1 MEHITLA
8 SCVMIQTVTL
18 SASPQAEGSGN
29 ATVYQLSLAV
39 LLWQGSPSAQHL
51 NLDQPSRGDG
61 TPQPALSHPKL
72 VYWMSVYR
80 LAQSLA
86 TQVQLTNA

>member
-18 SASPQAEGSGN
+18 SASPHAEGSGN

-39 LLWQGSPSAQHL
+39 LLWQGSPSEHGISTWTSLQEGTAL
-51 NLDQPSRGDG
+51 PS
-61 TPQPALSHPKL
+61 LL
-72 VYWMSVYR
+72 
-80 LAQSLA
+80 
-86 TQVQLTNA
+86 